1 MQQKIFFLAI
11 WLIHFSAYSNNR
23 ILNLCVN
30 DTELI
35 PFVIFDK
42 NETIGIR
49 VDIVKKIIKNLHT
62 KLNVEFKIE
71 AMPWS
76 RCLKMAEKGEIDAPI
91 DVSYNDERAQYLDFP
106 PDSGPN
112 EKKACESKFKLACSG
127 YFVITLKSNKFEY
140 NGKPSELPVPVR
152 VTRGYSVVAELEN
165 LFHNDLVI
173 SKSDLVNVD
182 KLIADKTG
190 SVVAYIGSKPTLYK
204 NKNMMNQ
211 IKIHKTEY
219 SSKSYYIPF
228 SKKSKFSDNEKK
240 MFWNE
245 LKNIVT
251 NKEIMDNI
259 FNKYSSFKSKKE

>member
-1 MQQKIFFLAI
+1 MQRKIFFLAI

-42 NETIGIR
+42 NEITGIR
-49 VDIVKKIIKNLHT
+49 VDIIKEIIKNLHT
-62 KLNVEFKIE
+62 KLNINFNINP
-71 AMPWS
+71 MPWS

-91 DVSYNDERAQYLDFP
+91 DVSYNDERSQYLDFP

-112 EKKACESKFKLACSG
+112 EKKACGSEFKLACSG
-127 YFVITLKSNKFEY
+127 YFVITLKSNKFKY

-152 VTRGYSVVAELEN
+152 VTRGYSIVAELEKLFPNN
-165 LFHNDLVI
+165 LII
-173 SKSDLVNVD
+173 SKSDSINVD
-182 KLIADKTG
+182 KLISDKKG
-190 SVVAYIGSKPTLYK
+190 SVVAYTGYK
-204 NKNMMNQ
+204 STIYSNKSILNQ
-211 IKIHKTEY
+211 IKIHKTNY

-228 SKKSKFSDNEKK
+228 SKKSQFSNNEKI

-245 LKNIVT
+245 LKNILN

-259 FNKYSSFKSKKE
+259 YKKYSSFKSTKK